1 MQRLQNKVAIITGG
15 AGGMGAATAA
25 LFVQEGAKVLLVGRT
40 EEKLRNTVKALNHEN
55 ISYTVADV
63 SKPEDT
69 QRYVR
74 EAVQRYGGVDV
85 LVSNAGVEG
94 PLKHISEHTVEDF
107 DAVMATNVRGV
118 WLSVKYVIPEMQK
131 RGGGSIVLISSSLGI
146 AGSPAH
152 SAYVTSKHAVIGM
165 ARSLALD
172 CAPLRIRVNATCP
185 GAIDNAMM
193 DSVHRHL
200 APGAEEQFKSA
211 FSARIPLK
219 RYGTSEELARL
230 NLFLASDE
238 SSYATGQV
246 IAMDGGL
253 TAGVM

>member
-1 MQRLQNKVAIITGG
+1 MKRLQNKVAIITGG
-15 AGGMGAATAA
+15 AGGMGVATAA

-40 EEKLRNTVKALNHEN
+40 EEKLRNAMKAINHEHV
-55 ISYTVADV
+55 SYTVADV
-63 SKPEDT
+63 SKPEDA

-74 EAVQRYGGVDV
+74 EAAQRYGGVDV
-85 LVSNAGVEG
+85 LLSNAGVEG

-118 WLSVKYVIPEMQK
+118 WLSVKYVLPEMQK
-131 RGGGSIVLISSSLGI
+131 RGGGSIVLISSALGMV
-146 AGSPAH
+146 GSPAH
-152 SAYVTSKHAVIGM
+152 SAYVASKHAVIGL
-165 ARSLALD
+165 ARSLAHD
-172 CAPLRIRVNATCP
+172 CAPLRVRVNAACP

-200 APGAEEQFKSA
+200 APGAEEQFKTT

-219 RYGTSEELARL
+219 RYGTNEEIARL

-253 TAGVM
+253 TAGVF

>member
-25 LFVQEGAKVLLVGRT
+25 LFVQEGAKVLVVGRT
-40 EEKLRNTVKALNHEN
+40 EEKLRNTVKAINHEN
-55 ISYTVADV
+55 ISYSVADV

-85 LVSNAGVEG
+85 LVSNAGAEG

-118 WLSVKYVIPEMQK
+118 WLSVKYVFPEMQK
-131 RGGGSIVLISSSLGI
+131 RGGGSIILISSSLGI
-146 AGSPAH
+146 AGSPSH
-152 SAYVTSKHAVIGM
+152 SAYVASKHAVVGL
-165 ARSLALD
+165 ARSLAHD
-172 CAPLRIRVNATCP
+172 CAPHRIRVNATCP
-185 GAIDNAMM
+185 GAVDNAMM

-200 APGAEEQFKSA
+200 APGFEEQFKST

-219 RYGTSEELARL
+219 RYGTNEELARL

-253 TAGVM
+253 TAGLT

>member
-1 MQRLQNKVAIITGG
+1 MNRLQNKVAIITGG

-25 LFVQEGAKVLLVGRT
+25 LFAQEGAKVLVVGRT
-40 EEKLRNTVKALNHEN
+40 EEKLRNTVKALNHESA
-55 ISYTVADV
+55 SYTVADV

-118 WLSVKYVIPEMQK
+118 WLSVKYVLPEMQK
-131 RGGGSIVLISSSLGI
+131 RGGGSIVLTSSSLGI

-152 SAYVTSKHAVIGM
+152 SAYVTSKHAVIGL
-165 ARSLALD
+165 ARSLAHD
-172 CAPLRIRVNATCP
+172 CAPSRIRVNVTCP
-185 GAIDNAMM
+185 GAVDNAMM

-200 APGAEEQFKSA
+200 APGAEEQFKST
-211 FSARIPLK
+211 FTARIPLK
-219 RYGTSEELARL
+219 RYGTNEELARL

-246 IAMDGGL
+246 IAVDGGL
-253 TAGVM
+253 TAGLI